1 MAALIHN
8 LEPQQQLAAVELA
21 ARVALLAA
29 VASSRE
35 WQVHREQVLREQV
48 LRVLR
53 GLNCPKMGH
62 KMRENGSRTGQK
74 SSESSLHLHLLTDL
88 AQVEFSRDTIYI
100 AHYFVHK

>member
-35 WQVHREQVLREQV
+35 WQVHREQV